1 MNAGRVELFVNL
13 MWRELDMAVMRARSD
28 TAMARVVDLVFDGSD
43 WREGIDAGTSDKRA
57 DQAVDLLAR
66 KLSGRW
72 ATVVRMLGD
81 NRATRYMLLHLT
93 NHDEGRDLMKECAW
107 KVCPDGSFLVRKGD
121 DPRQQVLISPRA
133 DLGPLRT
140 WVLEQ
145 LSAGPLRWTDL
156 HEKARPTVWRDT
168 HVNEVVRG
176 LRKSKEITA
185 TQFQGTFS
193 IKANPLLSL
202 ATHATDRAIRMSLAA
217 APWRVLRAKGGGLP

>member
-1 MNAGRVELFVNL
+1 MSETSATSTNSLRTEIAGLGALPRRVIVRPHAGDCFSILQVLLGELRESGARLAPAFVFVDPYGFKVPGEVLRDLMNAGRVELFVNL
-13 MWRELDMAVMRARSD
+13 MWRELDMAVMQARSD

-107 KVCPDGSFLVRKGD
+107 KVCPDGSFWFA
-121 DPRQQVLISPRA
+121 RA
-133 DLGPLRT
+133 MILGSR
-140 WVLEQ
+140 
-145 LSAGPLRWTDL
+145 
-156 HEKARPTVWRDT
+156 
-168 HVNEVVRG
+168 
-176 LRKSKEITA
+176 
-185 TQFQGTFS
+185 F
-193 IKANPLLSL
+193 
-202 ATHATDRAIRMSLAA
+202 
-217 APWRVLRAKGGGLP
+217 